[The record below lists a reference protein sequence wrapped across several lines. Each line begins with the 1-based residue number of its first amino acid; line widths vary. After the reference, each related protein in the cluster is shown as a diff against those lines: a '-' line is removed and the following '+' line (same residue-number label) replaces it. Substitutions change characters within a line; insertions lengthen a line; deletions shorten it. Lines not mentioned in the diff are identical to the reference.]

1 MQRHLGRL
9 VDRGLVAI
17 SSLTP
22 SDAAHVLGLQGH
34 WNREAAELAA
44 RQFLRRPAN
53 PIWKP
58 PAEIEQLC
66 RDVVEQVVRQ
76 SGEVILD
83 AAIRETSGIDPH
95 HWGQLGRDVIR
106 RSLSATQPADALFV
120 SELKLNAPLAAIGA
134 PVGSYYPEIARRLRT
149 RLVIPPHADVS
160 NAVGAVAGGVLQRA
174 TATITQPQEGLFRA
188 HLATGIKDFVN
199 LEEAARY
206 CSDLVS
212 AEAASLANSGRRG
225 RDPGQDRAR
234 GQGVRAA
241 DRPSDLHRIDHRR
254 DGLRPAGPGG
264 ISFCS
269 GRSGRSDCVICG
281 TAMPDIGAA
290 SGDNSVTGALLFS

>member
-1 MQRHLGRL
+1 VPLADLLYSPAMQRHLGRL

-58 PAEIEQLC
+58 PAEITQLC

-134 PVGSYYPEIARRLRT
+134 PVGSYYPEIAKRLRT

-212 AEAASLANSGRRG
+212 TEAVSLAT
-225 RDPGQDRAR
+225 RA
-234 GQGVRAA
+234 GAVEIQVKTERA
-241 DRPSDLHRIDHRR
+241 DKVFEQPT
-254 DGLRPAGPGG
+254 GLRIFIESTIAATAFGRPGL
-264 ISFCS
+264 
-269 GRSGRSDCVICG
+269 
-281 TAMPDIGAA
+281 AA
-290 SGDNSVTGALLFS
+290 